1 MPRNVP
7 VAVQQE
13 LRQHLQELVNMKV
26 LSPVKE
32 PTKWINSMVIVKK
45 LNKLRICLDLKDL
58 NKAIKRPHYP
68 IPTIDDIL
76 PQLSKA
82 KVFSVLDAKDG
93 FWQVKLDEPSSYLTT
108 FWTPFGRY
116 RWLCMPFGISSAL
129 EEFQRR
135 QHEITEGL
143 QEVYVIADDILV
155 YGCGN
160 TEAEA
165 IVDHDKNLFNLL
177 TRAREKNL
185 EFNKSKLKLKQKL
198 VSYMGH
204 LLTPEGVK
212 ADPAK
217 VKAIVDMPVP
227 HDVTSVQLLL
237 GYVNYLSRF
246 LPRLSHI

>member
-1 MPRNVP
+1 
-7 VAVQQE
+7 
-13 LRQHLQELVNMKV
+13 L
-26 LSPVKE
+26 
-32 PTKWINSMVIVKK
+32 T
-45 LNKLRICLDLKDL
+45 D
-58 NKAIKRPHYP
+58 
-68 IPTIDDIL
+68 T
-76 PQLSKA
+76 
-82 KVFSVLDAKDG
+82 DG
-93 FWQVKLDEPSSYLTT
+93 
-108 FWTPFGRY
+108 
-116 RWLCMPFGISSAL
+116 SAP

-143 QEVYVIADDILV
+143 QGVNVIADDILV
-155 YGCGN
+155 YGFGD
-160 TEAEA
+160 TEAVA
-165 IVDHDKNLFNLL
+165 IVDHDKNLLNLL

-185 EFNKSKLKLKQKL
+185 KFNKSELKLKLKL